1 MDEAILETLK
11 LANKAVEQ
19 TNKLNRHLTTCLSI
33 ILCTAFIVFGLCSAY
48 STHMTYAYDY
58 QYSNSNVNRN
68 VNENENESIGG
79 H

>member
-58 QYSNSNVNRN
+58 RTENVNRN
-68 VNENENESIGG
+68 INENLNKGE
-79 H
+79 

>member
-48 STHMTYAYDY
+48 STHMIYAYDY
-58 QYSNSNVNRN
+58 RTENVNRN
-68 VNENENESIGG
+68 INDNSNKGD
-79 H
+79 